1 MKNVALLL
9 VSGILGVMVLAMVMT
24 ICGDMNRNTEV
35 RENLSTAMEG
45 ALKEVAESETVHGE
59 KELLAGCIGRM
70 ALAAD
75 ADTDLTFEVCQ
86 ADADKGILALRVAG
100 SYAHP
105 NGMEGETSW
114 ERVVIRE
121 RKKEE
126 PKMKVCEVSFYM
138 NKEELME
145 DGDCYKRCVV
155 MDGETVK
162 MPVEPRLEGASF
174 AGWRDSNDYLADFSQ
189 PVHGELSYYAA
200 WE

>member
-45 ALKEVAESETVHGE
+45 ALKEVEESEAVHGE

-86 ADADKGILALRVAG
+86 ADAEKGILALRVAG
-100 SYAHP
+100 NYAHP

-114 ERVVIRE
+114 ERVVICE
-121 RKKEE
+121 RKKEDTR
-126 PKMKVCEVSFYM
+126 MKVCEVSFYM
-138 NKEELME
+138 NKEELLE

-162 MPVEPRLEGASF
+162 MPVEPKLEGVSF
-174 AGWRDSNDYLADFSQ
+174 AGWRDSNDYIADFSQ

>member
-1 MKNVALLL
+1 MKNMALLI

-45 ALKEVAESETVHGE
+45 ALKEVAESGTVSGE

-86 ADADKGILALRVAG
+86 ADAEKGILALRVAG

-105 NGMEGETSW
+105 NDMEGETSW
-114 ERVVIRE
+114 ERVVICE
-121 RKKEE
+121 RQKEDA
-126 PKMKVCEVSFYM
+126 KMKVCEVSFYM

-162 MPVEPRLEGASF
+162 IPVEPKLEGASF
-174 AGWRDSNDYLADFSQ
+174 AGWRDSNDYIADFSQ